1 MSVSGIVVH
10 HRGRDLLAP
19 CLASLEKALGRLG
32 EEGELVVVDNGS
44 ADGTAAWF
52 ADPHRF
58 PGRVL
63 YHRNATNLGFA
74 AGNNVGA
81 RVSQGQRLLFLNNDT
96 LVQRGWLSEMLQ
108 ILDADPKVGIVGIK
122 QLFRWIDP
130 EIVGDVKDVDDEG
143 DVERS

>member
-1 MSVSGIVVH
+1 MTCDISIIIPVLDKLEFT
-10 HRGRDLLAP
+10 RQ
-19 CLASLEKALGRLG
+19 CLDRIWRNTGHSITYEI
-32 EEGELVVVDNGS
+32 VVVDNGS

-52 ADPHRF
+52 ADPSRF

-96 LVQRGWLSEMLQ
+96 LVQPGWLSEMSH
-108 ILDADPKVGIVGIK
+108 ILDG
-122 QLFRWIDP
+122 
-130 EIVGDVKDVDDEG
+130 
-143 DVERS
+143 RSQGGHRRHQAAVPVHEHDLPHRHGLHAAGYA